1 MITIEAQNIE
11 QAMYNVLIDDTL
23 KLIYE
28 RRSIRKYKN
37 IPVERELIERI
48 IDAGRMA
55 PSAIN
60 LQPWRFYI
68 VTKPEDISFF
78 SKEIKRNMIEGII
91 KSDLKNII
99 KSAKEFLHFPHKMN
113 FLKEADPVFHGAP
126 VVIFISSPSDSE
138 WASIDIG
145 MCSQNIMLAAKSL
158 GLDSCPIGMVK
169 YGSAE
174 TFSKLNVPVNEQIR
188 LAIILG
194 YGDENPKAATRIKTN
209 LTFI

>member
-1 MITIEAQNIE
+1 MLTTEVQNIE
-11 QAMYNVLIDDTL
+11 QTTNNVFINNTL
-23 KLIYE
+23 RLIYE
-28 RRSIRKYKN
+28 RRSIRKYKD
-37 IPVERELIERI
+37 IPVERVLIERV

-60 LQPWRFYI
+60 LQPWKFY
-68 VTKPEDISFF
+68 VLTKHEDISLF
-78 SKEIKRNMIEGII
+78 SKEIRHSMIKGII
-91 KSDLKNII
+91 KSGLKNSV
-99 KSAKEFLHFPHKMN
+99 KRAKDFLHFPHKMN

-126 VVIFISSPSDSE
+126 TVILISAPSDSE

-158 GLDSCPIGMVK
+158 GLATCPIGMVK

-188 LAIILG
+188 LAITLG
-194 YGDENPKAATRIKTN
+194 YGDENPEVAARIKTN